1 MAIPL
6 AYNLRNLR
14 VRWMTTLTT
23 ALGIALTVAVLLG
36 VLALVN
42 GLRGALEVTGRADQ
56 ILIMRQGSTAELVS
70 GVELEK
76 FRAIS
81 LLDGIAQRD
90 GEPMVSHELVSVVS
104 LRLRSEPDN
113 PETEG
118 NISIRGISPMGRY
131 LRDDLELVEGRW
143 FETGRREVV
152 VGRGAHG
159 IRARTDIGDTIP
171 FGRGEWEVVG
181 IFDAGRSAYNSEV
194 WVDGNLA
201 VADLARQ
208 GARSSILLRAEDEAA
223 ALAISRRVE
232 QDQRLLLEGTPE
244 AEYYGKQMASA
255 GPVQG
260 LGMFVAL
267 IMAVGSCFAA
277 MNTMYTAV
285 ARRAREVGTL
295 RLLGFSR
302 GSILLSFVLESLL
315 LSLVGGALGVLL
327 VLPLNGTESRI
338 GNQLTFSETMFS
350 FEVTPQSMALGL
362 AFSAVMG
369 VLGGLLPAR
378 LAAGRSILASLR
390 GG

>member
-14 VRWMTTLTT
+14 VRLMTTITT

-42 GLRGALEVTGRADQ
+42 GLRGALSVTGRSDQ
-56 ILIMRQGSTAELVS
+56 VLVMRQGSTAELISAVQN
-70 GVELEK
+70 EK
-76 FRAIS
+76 FRAIA
-81 LLDGIAQRD
+81 LLEGIAQRD
-90 GEPMVSHELVSVVS
+90 GEPMVSHEIVSVVS
-104 LRLRSEPDN
+104 LRLRSDPDN
-113 PETEG
+113 SETEG
-118 NISIRGISPMGRY
+118 NVNIRGISPMGRY
-131 LRDDLELVEGRW
+131 LRDDLTLTQGRW
-143 FETGRREVV
+143 FEPGRREAV
-152 VGRGAHG
+152 VGAGVHG
-159 IRARTDIGDTIP
+159 MRAGIDIGDRIA

-181 IFDAGRSAYNSEV
+181 VFDAGRSAYNSEL

-201 VADLARQ
+201 VADLGRE
-208 GARSSILLRAEDEAA
+208 GTRSSVLLRAEDEAA
-223 ALAISRRVE
+223 AQAIIRRVE
-232 QDQRLLLEGTPE
+232 QDQRLLLEGTFE
-244 AEYYGKQMASA
+244 RDYYAKQMSSA

-260 LGMFVAL
+260 LGIFVAL

-302 GSILLSFVLESLL
+302 ASILASFVLESLF
-315 LSLVGGALGVLL
+315 LSLVGGVLGILL
-327 VLPLNGTESRI
+327 VLPLNGMQSRI

-350 FEVTPQSMALGL
+350 FEVTPESMALGV
-362 AFSAVMG
+362 AFSAAMG
-369 VLGGLLPAR
+369 ILGGFLPAR

-390 GG
+390 GS